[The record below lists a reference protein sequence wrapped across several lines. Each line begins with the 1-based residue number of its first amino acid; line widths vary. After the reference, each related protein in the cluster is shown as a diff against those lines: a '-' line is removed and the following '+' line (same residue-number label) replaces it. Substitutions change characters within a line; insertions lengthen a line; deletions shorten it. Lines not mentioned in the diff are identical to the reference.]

1 MKRKMLLVVA
11 VLLAQGCTYA
21 ISPDLAAQADKT
33 LPFSRIADDPSL
45 YQGTLV
51 ILGGTIA
58 KTALIS
64 EHTSMIEV
72 QQLQLDSW
80 GKPLSR
86 TPSGGRF
93 LVRSAWLL
101 NPQLYASGRLITVA
115 AVVEGLSRQ
124 GIDDTSRTL
133 PVVVLREIKLW
144 PREPA
149 SWSRPSYMDPLLY
162 DPYATSPQY

>member
-33 LPFSRIADDPSL
+33 LPFSRIEADPAL
-45 YQGTLV
+45 YQGTIV

-64 EHTSMIEV
+64 ENTSMIEV
-72 QQLQLDSW
+72 QQEQLDTW
-80 GKPLSR
+80 GKPVSR

-93 LVRSAWLL
+93 LVRSKWFL
-101 NPQLYASGRLITVA
+101 NPQVYAPGREITVA
-115 AVVEGLSRQ
+115 AVVEGIARQ
-124 GIDDTSRTL
+124 GIDDTGSSF
-133 PVVVLREIKLW
+133 PVVILREIKLW

-162 DPYATSPQY
+162 DPYANSPQY

>member
-1 MKRKMLLVVA
+1 MKREMLLVVV

-33 LPFSRIADDPSL
+33 LPFSRLADDPSL

-58 KTALIS
+58 KTALIT

-72 QQLQLDSW
+72 EQKQLDHW

-86 TPSGGRF
+86 SSSGGRF
-93 LVRSAWLL
+93 LVRSTWVLS
-101 NPQLYASGRLITVA
+101 PQVYTPGREITVA
-115 AVVEGLSRQ
+115 AVVEGISRQ
-124 GIDDTSRTL
+124 GIDDTSSSF
-133 PVVVLREIKLW
+133 PVVLLREIKLW
-144 PREPA
+144 PREPS
-149 SWSRPSYMDPLLY
+149 SWGRPSYMDPLLY
-162 DPYATSPQY
+162 DPYAISPGY